1 MSCDKYARMIIKQGS
16 GIPTVPASPDH
27 RDGSW
32 LNTDVYEGEQY
43 LDTDTGIVYTRNGS
57 DIVPVSSGGII
68 LGRAVISVT
77 QNLPEGSAPVITEH
91 FNTIGTINSV
101 YNASGDYEITSD
113 GLFTLGKT
121 QIISQRQISLA
132 YKASCY
138 VSDISP
144 VDSIILQSLRN
155 DDILVDNVLLNYFI
169 EIIIWA

>member
-32 LNTDVYEGEQY
+32 LNTDIYEGEQY

-57 DIVPVSSGGII
+57 SIVPVSSGGIV

-77 QNLPEGSAPVITEH
+77 QTSTNAPVITEH
-91 FNTIGTINSV
+91 FNTIGALGSF
-101 YNASGDYEITSD
+101 YNNVGQFNITSS

-121 QIISQRQISLA
+121 EVISQYMVGNRKYAECNIA
-132 YKASCY
+132 EI
-138 VSDISP
+138 DP
-144 VDSIILQSLRN
+144 TDSIILNSLDAAYTLAN
-155 DDILVDNVLLNYFI
+155 GILENYFI